1 MGWLVVS
8 VFVVFVDM
16 FFVGFVIDSFIVFTV
31 DSFIVFAINS
41 LVTFSIESFA
51 TFSIES
57 FVIFSIESFATFS
70 IVFSTPFS
78 IVFSTPFSIE
88 STTPSLFS
96 GRCGVEC
103 SDPSAS
109 CDRFLA
115 ATGVVG
121 SESERVGVSCVAGT
135 TTGESACRSG
145 RMTVEER
152 AGSAES
158 EADASATTE
167 DLQPRT
173 VWLRD
178 TSGRAA
184 LGCVL
189 GRRWLGRASM

>member
-41 LVTFSIESFA
+41 LVTFSIESFV
-51 TFSIES
+51 T
-57 FVIFSIESFATFS
+57 FSIESFATFS
-70 IVFSTPFS
+70 TESFATFS

-103 SDPSAS
+103 NDPSAS

>member
-1 MGWLVVS
+1 MVFGCVVESFGWTGWLVVS

-16 FFVGFVIDSFIVFTV
+16 FFVGFVIDSFIVSTV

-51 TFSIES
+51 T
-57 FVIFSIESFATFS
+57 
-70 IVFSTPFS
+70 FS

-189 GRRWLGRASM
+189 GRRWLGRALM

>member
-1 MGWLVVS
+1 MVFGCVVESFDWTGWLVVS

-16 FFVGFVIDSFIVFTV
+16 FFVGFVIDSFIVSTV

-51 TFSIES
+51 T
-57 FVIFSIESFATFS
+57 
-70 IVFSTPFS
+70 FS

-189 GRRWLGRASM
+189 GRRWLGRALM